1 MEKYPSNPLL
11 ENDVYVPDVEAR
23 VWADGRIYIY
33 GTFERTPRT
42 KEQTSVF
49 HVYSSDDML
58 SWTDH
63 GVAFSATDVSWAKVE
78 KIWAPD

>member
-42 KEQTSVF
+42 K
-49 HVYSSDDML
+49 
-58 SWTDH
+58 
-63 GVAFSATDVSWAKVE
+63 
-78 KIWAPD
+78 